1 MYGEMG
7 MPQDFEKLQ
16 NIMPMELGVL
26 PQDFEKAD
34 ELLLRAGKLGC
45 AKAYFN
51 LGFT

>member
-16 NIMPMELGVL
+16 NIMPMELGEL